1 MRNIRI
7 ITNGIPTSVGPLI
20 INQPL
25 PVGELRYAD
34 PFVLLHHAGPQ
45 RIEPGSEVHKVE
57 SHPHRGFEPVSFV
70 FSGTVIHRDS
80 LGNVGKISGGEVQW
94 ITSGKGILHEEG
106 PSLDGSSTGVDLE
119 LIQLWINLPSEKKM
133 MEPAYQELHKTAI
146 PDLLLCNG
154 KLRLAV
160 VAGDM
165 KGIVGPAVTQTPIS
179 AAMGWFEEGAN
190 GMIDFI
196 HDDCMLLYVL
206 AGTLEIN
213 DEHVASAHQLVVFD
227 NKADEVSIRAREAG
241 RLLLLSGQ
249 PLNEPIATY
258 GPFVMNSE
266 EEIREAFRDYA
277 GGKFGTL
284 E

>member
-45 RIEPGSEVHKVE
+45 RIEPGSEGHKVE
-57 SHPHRGFEPVSFV
+57 SHPHRGFEPVTFV
-70 FSGTVIHRDS
+70 YSGIVIHRDS
-80 LGNVGKISGGEVQW
+80 LGNMGKITGGEVQW

-106 PSLDGSSTGVDLE
+106 PSLDGSTTGVDLE

-146 PDLLLCNG
+146 PDLLLFNG

-179 AAMGWFEEGAN
+179 AAMGWFEKGAN

-196 HDDCMLLYVL
+196 HDDCMLIYVL

-213 DEHVASAHQLVVFD
+213 GEHVASAHQLVVFD
-227 NKADEVSIRAREAG
+227 NKADEVSINAREAG

-266 EEIREAFRDYA
+266 EEIREAFKDFA